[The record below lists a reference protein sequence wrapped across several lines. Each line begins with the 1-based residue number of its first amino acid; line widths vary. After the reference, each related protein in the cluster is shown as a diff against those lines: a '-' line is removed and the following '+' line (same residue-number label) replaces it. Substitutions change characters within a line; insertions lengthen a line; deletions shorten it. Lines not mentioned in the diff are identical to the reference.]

1 MFRHLTLSFAVALL
15 LIAPRPANAQRA
27 GPPIGFVAQ
36 QPSSANAHLLAFQSP
51 GGMPRWVKW
60 GLVGAVAGGVLFAV
74 VGQSDVDR
82 GHSVAGDAFLGAA
95 TGFVILG
102 GAVAFYDWVCGGDT
116 RSRRSGLC
124 GG

>member
-1 MFRHLTLSFAVALL
+1 MLRHITLSFAVVLL
-15 LIAPRPANAQRA
+15 LIEPRPASAQRFA
-27 GPPIGFVAQ
+27 QPIGFVAQ
-36 QPSSANAHLLAFQSP
+36 RSSSPNAHLLAVQSF
-51 GGMPRWVKW
+51 GGTPRWVKW

-74 VGQSDVDR
+74 AGQSNVEG
-82 GHSVAGDAFLGAA
+82 GHNVARDAFYGAA

-102 GAVAFYDWVCGGDT
+102 GAVALYDWMCAGDT

>member
-1 MFRHLTLSFAVALL
+1 MLRHNTVSFAVVLL
-15 LIAPRPANAQRA
+15 LIVPRPANAQRLA
-27 GPPIGFVAQ
+27 QPIGIVAQ
-36 QPSSANAHLLAFQSP
+36 RSSSPNAQLLAFQSP

-60 GLVGAVAGGVLFAV
+60 GLVGAVAGGVLFALA
-74 VGQSDVDR
+74 GQSNVEGGR
-82 GHSVAGDAFLGAA
+82 SVAGDAFYGAA

-102 GAVAFYDWVCGGDT
+102 GGVALYDWMCAGDT

>member
-1 MFRHLTLSFAVALL
+1 MLRHITLSFAVVLL
-15 LIAPRPANAQRA
+15 LIAPQPADAQRL

-36 QPSSANAHLLAFQSP
+36 RSSRPNAHLLSFQSS

-74 VGQSDVDR
+74 AGQSNVEG
-82 GHSVAGDAFLGAA
+82 GHSVAGDAFYGAA

-102 GAVAFYDWVCGGDT
+102 GGVALYDWMCAGDT

-124 GG
+124 G